1 MGSRR
6 VAARTSGARAL
17 GSGAVVSHAERAPA
31 RVHIRDAEVADA
43 DALTVFATAVFR
55 DTYGA
60 VTAVQDMD
68 AYVTECFHRAAQ
80 EREIAD
86 ATAHTLLAMADGEIA
101 GFAQCRCG
109 PAPDC
114 LAESGMPSPLALQI
128 QRFYVGTRWHGR
140 GVAQDLMAA
149 CIRLARTYD
158 VPVWLG
164 VYAENGR
171 AIRFYAKSGF
181 RRAGTTTFTLGAETH
196 VDALMAR
203 PSAMAAP

>member
-1 MGSRR
+1 VSPTEGGP
-6 VAARTSGARAL
+6 VGA
-17 GSGAVVSHAERAPA
+17 
-31 RVHIRDAEVADA
+31 HIRNAVVADA

-60 VTAVQDMD
+60 VTAVRDMD
-68 AYVTECFHRAAQ
+68 AYVAECFHRAAQ

-86 ATAHTLLAMADGEIA
+86 ATAHTLPAMVDGEIA

-109 PAPDC
+109 PAPEC
-114 LAESGMPSPLALQI
+114 LAERGMPSTLALQI

-140 GVAQDLMAA
+140 GVAQELMAA
-149 CIRLARTYD
+149 CVQLAGTYD
-158 VPVWLG
+158 APVWLG
-164 VYAENGR
+164 VYAENAR

-181 RRAGTTTFTLGAETH
+181 RPAGTTTFTLGAETH

-203 PSAMAAP
+203 PSTMAAP